1 MRARRSVHLA
11 SLVCAPAC
19 AIVSPLQP
27 SFLLFCRRASRRSDG
42 GASPGTHLHAAF
54 SSSEREVPARH
65 HCLGQILAPGLLLGR
80 EFAVVDRKPSRSRK
94 PERSRPPWR
103 AELRLTRTAFWRR
116 RIDFRDLVKTIG
128 LGIVRPGDERAAHFC
143 AVPSGFDAKSK
154 RLFDRDA
161 ARR

>member
-1 MRARRSVHLA
+1 MRVQRSAHPG

-27 SFLLFCRRASRRSDG
+27 SFLLSCRRASRRSDG

-54 SSSEREVPARH
+54 SSSEREVPARY

-80 EFAVVDRKPSRSRK
+80 GIRCGHRRPSRSRK
-94 PERSRPPWR
+94 PGRRRRHWR
-103 AELRLTRTAFWRR
+103 AEIRLTRTAFCRG
-116 RIDFRDLVKTIG
+116 RIDFRDLVKAIG
-128 LGIVRPGDERAAHFC
+128 LGIVRPGDEGAAHFC
-143 AVPSGFDAKSK
+143 AKPSGFDAKSK

>member
-1 MRARRSVHLA
+1 LRVRRSVHLG

-27 SFLLFCRRASRRSDG
+27 SFLLFCR
-42 GASPGTHLHAAF
+42 
-54 SSSEREVPARH
+54 
-65 HCLGQILAPGLLLGR
+65 GLLVEATAAHLPEHTFTLHSLLQNAKCLLDIIVSDKELHR
-80 EFAVVDRKPSRSRK
+80 ACSSDVEFVVVDRRPPRSRK
-94 PERSRPPWR
+94 PGRRRRHRR
-103 AELRLTRTAFWRR
+103 AEIRLTRTAFCRR

-128 LGIVRPGDERAAHFC
+128 LGIVRPGDERTAHFC

-154 RLFDRDA
+154 RLFDSDA

>member
-1 MRARRSVHLA
+1 MRVRRSVHPG

-27 SFLLFCRRASRRSDG
+27 SFLLSCRRASRRSDG